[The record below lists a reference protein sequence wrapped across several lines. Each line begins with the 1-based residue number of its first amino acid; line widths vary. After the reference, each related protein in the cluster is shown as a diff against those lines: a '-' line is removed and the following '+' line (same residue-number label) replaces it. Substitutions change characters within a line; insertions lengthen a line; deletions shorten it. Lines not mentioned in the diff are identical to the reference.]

1 MEELVQLFWFV
12 LCCSANS
19 CQSFSSCLHLQV
31 WDFFWRLSEWKYYH
45 RHFLKVGVDSGKMV
59 LPISLSTARWMT
71 ATVYA
76 WNPFKKNKSIL
87 LASSVDFWQG
97 FPCSFQFGPMQLKQN
112 RKILLLWQQAPHER
126 RFENSCVFFQ
136 HWNLWIFI
144 ISFRVVK
151 NHIVVTFF
159 FFNLFI
165 FSWSCSMDDDDNNNN
180 YYFKVQCH
188 YCRIL

>member
-1 MEELVQLFWFV
+1 MEELVQLVWFV

-87 LASSVDFWQG
+87 LLLTSGRVSLVLFSLV
-97 FPCSFQFGPMQLKQN
+97 PCNLSKIGRFCYCDNKLLMRGGLK
-112 RKILLLWQQAPHER
+112 LA
-126 RFENSCVFFQ
+126 VY
-136 HWNLWIFI
+136 
-144 ISFRVVK
+144 
-151 NHIVVTFF
+151 
-159 FFNLFI
+159 FFNTETFGSL
-165 FSWSCSMDDDDNNNN
+165 SSLSE
-180 YYFKVQCH
+180 
-188 YCRIL
+188 